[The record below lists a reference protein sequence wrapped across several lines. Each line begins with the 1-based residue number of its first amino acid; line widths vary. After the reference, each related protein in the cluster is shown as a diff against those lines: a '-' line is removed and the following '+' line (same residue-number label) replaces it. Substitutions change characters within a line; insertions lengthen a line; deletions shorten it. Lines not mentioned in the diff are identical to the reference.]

1 MKKDINKI
9 TYNEPKTMVAN
20 VESEGFVC
28 ASIVDLKLNFEV
40 DEHVNIDNVDLEFNN
55 DFEE

>member
-1 MKKDINKI
+1 
-9 TYNEPKTMVAN
+9 MVAN

-28 ASIVDLKLNFEV
+28 ASIVDLKLNLEV
-40 DEHVNIDNVDLEFNN
+40 DEYVNIDNVDLEFNN